1 MAQKI
6 NRKTLPKDAFFE
18 KIEKLGE
25 ALTFDDVR
33 LRSGYSEVM
42 PDDVNLESKFTK
54 NVPLKIPI
62 VSAAMDTVTEHEMA
76 IGMAKLG
83 GIGVIHK
90 NFDPERQAKEVAKV
104 KFHLNG
110 FIEKPIFVSED
121 DMIGDILRRRE
132 DKGFTFHTFPVVN
145 LSGKVVGIISK
156 NDFDFCSDTALVAK
170 DIMSKNVITAGA
182 GIGLKEAYDIM
193 RKDKKKS
200 LPLVNEKGEL
210 AGMYTFNDVS
220 RIVTKSR
227 HNYNV
232 DENGQL
238 RVAAAVG
245 VSDFDRA
252 EILIANNVDALV
264 IDTAHGDTASVIKT
278 LKEMKRRFSVDIAV
292 GNISEPDSARRLLE
306 AGADGIKIGQGP
318 GSICTTRIIAGIGS
332 PQVSAIYKCACVADE
347 YDVPVC
353 ADGGLKHSGDIPIA
367 IGAGA
372 NSVMMGGM
380 LAGTKEAPGEVIF
393 VDGRQWKT
401 YRGMGSIGA
410 METNKGSRERYGQV
424 ATGKKELIAEG
435 VEGMKPYKGEL
446 EAVLFQYIGG
456 LKRGMGYVGAADI
469 IELRDKADF
478 LKITPAGRAESHP
491 HDIHITKEPPNYS
504 AE

>member
-1 MAQKI
+1 MPQKI

-83 GIGVIHK
+83 GIGVLHK
-90 NFDPERQAKEVAKV
+90 NLDPERQAKEVAKV

-121 DMIGDILRRRE
+121 DTIGDIFRRRE
-132 DKGFTFHTFPVVN
+132 DKGYTFHTFPVVN
-145 LSGKVVGIISK
+145 LSGKVIGIISK
-156 NDFDFCSDTALVAK
+156 NDFDFCSDLSLTAK
-170 DIMSKNVITAGA
+170 EIMTKCVITAKA
-182 GIGLKEAYDIM
+182 GIGLKEAYDMM
-193 RKDKKKS
+193 RQAKKKS
-200 LPLVNEKGEL
+200 LPLVNVKGEL
-210 AGMYTFNDVS
+210 AGMYTFNDVN
-220 RIVTKSR
+220 RIVSKSQ

-232 DENGQL
+232 DASGQL

-245 VSDFDRA
+245 VNDFDRA
-252 EILIANNVDALV
+252 KILIANNVDALV

-278 LKEMKRRFSVDIAV
+278 LKEMKKKFDIDVAV

-306 AGADGIKIGQGP
+306 AGADGIKVGQGP

-332 PQVSAIYKCACVADE
+332 PQVSAIYKCARVADE
-347 YDVPVC
+347 FNVPVC

-393 VDGRQWKT
+393 VDGRQWKA

-410 METNKGSRERYGQV
+410 METNKGSRERYGQI
-424 ATGKKELIAEG
+424 ATGKNELIAEG
-435 VEGMKPYKGEL
+435 VEGMKPYKGDL
-446 EAVLFQYIGG
+446 EAVLFQYVGG
-456 LKRGMGYVGAADI
+456 LKRGMGYVGAAHI
-469 IELRDKADF
+469 NELRDKADF